1 MRLFRRNAI
10 GLYAVYAAAVL
21 SGLIVTPITL
31 HSIGKGEFG
40 VWKFIIGITIYV
52 ALLDLGVGPS
62 IVRFG
67 AEARGRGS
75 TEDVN
80 ALASVGL
87 AIYAVIGLITIPVG
101 ATISWFVPALVDM
114 PAHLEWPARISA
126 FLVVMSLAARFPLG
140 LFYNLLGGQQRFDV
154 QNLGNFVSTVLY
166 AALVAAV
173 LPRGGGLIFLGAAT
187 FVTTVIRLG
196 IPLGWLRA
204 EIPYLSLQRRYLSRS
219 RARELLQFSFS
230 NFLIAMAQK
239 IVFTTDVV
247 VVGIV
252 LGSHQT
258 TLYAVPATLFSI
270 AFGIGIAAQTL
281 LFPAFAEYE
290 GSGDLEPQR
299 RLLLTGVRAGTAGVT
314 MLAMPFLFIPDKI
327 IHAWIGRGYSPSTP
341 VMILLG
347 VVILIH
353 APIALFIQYL
363 IARARQKAIAITL
376 LATTGLNVVL
386 SVVLAATVGI
396 WGVALATVVTDLAAL
411 AIIAPYL
418 VAPIAGLNPLELARA
433 IGRPLITGA
442 IVAVPVL
449 GLLGRAFPDR
459 HVWELAPP
467 GLLWVIACGAA
478 LWRFGIAPSDRA
490 AVRREFFNRKPR
502 AAEVLD

>member
-1 MRLFRRNAI
+1 MRLFRRNAL
-10 GLYAVYAAAVL
+10 GLYAVYGAAVL

-31 HSIGKGEFG
+31 HAIGSNQFG
-40 VWKFIIGITIYV
+40 VWKFIGGITIYV

-62 IVRFG
+62 IVRFT

-87 AIYAVIGLITIPVG
+87 AIYAAIGLATIPIG
-101 ATISWFVPALVDM
+101 AAIAWFVPNLVHM
-114 PAHLEWPARISA
+114 PSHLEWPARISA
-126 FLVVMSLAARFPLG
+126 FLVVLSLAARFPLG
-140 LFYNLLGGQQRFDV
+140 LFYNLLGGHQRFDV
-154 QNLGNFVSTVLY
+154 QNLGNFISTVLY
-166 AALVAAV
+166 AGLVAVV
-173 LPRGGGLIFLGAAT
+173 LPRGGGLIFLGAVT
-187 FVTTVIRLG
+187 FATTVIKLG
-196 IPLGWLRA
+196 IPLAWLRA
-204 EIPYLSLQRRYLSRS
+204 ELPLLSLQRRYLSRS
-219 RARELLQFSFS
+219 RARALLQFSFS

-252 LGSHQT
+252 LGSHKT
-258 TLYAVPATLFSI
+258 ALYAVPATLFAI

-290 GSGDLEPQR
+290 GSGELESQR

-327 IHAWIGRGYSPSTP
+327 IHAWIGRGYGASTP

-363 IARARQKAIAITL
+363 IARARQRAIAITL
-376 LATTGLNVVL
+376 LVATGTNVVL
-386 SVVLAATVGI
+386 SVILAATVGI
-396 WGVALATVVTDLAAL
+396 WGVALSTVVTDLGAL
-411 AIIAPYL
+411 AFIAPRL
-418 VAPIAGLNPLELARA
+418 VAPIAGIRSVDLARA
-433 IGRPLITGA
+433 LARPLLTGML
-442 IVAVPVL
+442 VAVPVL
-449 GLLGRAFPDR
+449 GLLGRVFPAD
-459 HVWELAPP
+459 HVWQLALP
-467 GLLWVIACGAA
+467 GA
-478 LWRFGIAPSDRA
+478 L
-490 AVRREFFNRKPR
+490 
-502 AAEVLD
+502 